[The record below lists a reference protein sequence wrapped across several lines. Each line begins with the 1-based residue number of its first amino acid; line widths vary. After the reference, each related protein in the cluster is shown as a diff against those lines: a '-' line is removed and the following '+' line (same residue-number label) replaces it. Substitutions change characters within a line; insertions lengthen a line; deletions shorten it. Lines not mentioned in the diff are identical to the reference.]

1 MKSYGATL
9 KDLKTISLSEPL
21 RHCLFL
27 LLALVL
33 VSEII
38 TLTQVSGADFRYSL
52 CALAILLGL
61 GFSLYKRKPYI
72 PYFLSAGLVLST
84 LHLPQSSFNAF
95 HIFVLIGLPFG
106 ILLANYQQT
115 VVLGVSA
122 LLFFFDGLGKQELLN
137 WLVGSIGFY
146 LIFFLFPLA
155 LRLTWEQKQTTV
167 QEYDRYRQEAE
178 ESKRALARELHDTLA
193 RHISITGLATQQ
205 GLEAQTLADKNKALG
220 TIEESSHKTLV
231 DLRLLIRA
239 TRGEQNLTQLPETSA
254 ATLNLKET
262 LAQARQALQ
271 QRGFTLDEKISIKTA
286 DLPEGIQP
294 TFHKLI
300 QEIRYNAEKYA
311 TPGSTIT
318 IRAKPSLTGVTVTT
332 SNPVKAHKTTKKQG
346 TGYGLVG
353 ISERI
358 RALGGTICYGE
369 KDGTWSLTIHL
380 PLAITPESPK
390 SWTPSA

>member
-9 KDLKTISLSEPL
+9 KDLKSISLSEPL
-21 RHCLFL
+21 RHCLLL

-38 TLTQVSGADFRYSL
+38 ALTQVSGADLRYSL

-61 GFSLYKRKPYI
+61 GFSLYRRKPYI

-84 LHLPQSSFNAF
+84 LHLPQSFSAF
-95 HIFVLIGLPFG
+95 YLLIFFGLPLAV
-106 ILLANYQQT
+106 LLANYQQT
-115 VVLGVSA
+115 VILSVCA

-137 WLVGSIGFY
+137 WLVGSIGLYIVF
-146 LIFFLFPLA
+146 FFLPLA
-155 LRLTWEQKQTTV
+155 LRLTWEQKQATV

-193 RHISITGLATQQ
+193 RHISVTGLATQQ

-311 TPGSTIT
+311 PPGSTIT

-332 SNPVKAHKTTKKQG
+332 SNPVKAHKPTKKQG

-358 RALGGTICYGE
+358 RALGGTIRYGE

>member
-9 KDLKTISLSEPL
+9 EELKPIPPVGAF
-21 RHCLFL
+21 RQVL
-27 LLALVL
+27 LLATVL
-33 VSEII
+33 LLISELFS
-38 TLTQVSGADFRYSL
+38 LTQLSGPDFRFVLCTLPVLAGLAWSIYKSETYGLYFLIAGVMLNSL
-52 CALAILLGL
+52 HVPQGPNTFNLAITFGIPLSLMVASYPQAMALGIASLVFFFNGSLQDGVVTWLLT
-61 GFSLYKRKPYI
+61 SVSSY
-72 PYFLSAGLVLST
+72 LV
-84 LHLPQSSFNAF
+84 F
-95 HIFVLIGLPFG
+95 FVL
-106 ILLANYQQT
+106 
-115 VVLGVSA
+115 
-122 LLFFFDGLGKQELLN
+122 
-137 WLVGSIGFY
+137 
-146 LIFFLFPLA
+146 PLA
-155 LRLTWEQKQTTV
+155 LRLTWEQKQATV

-178 ESKRALARELHDTLA
+178 ETKRALARELHDTLA
-193 RHISITGLATQQ
+193 RHISVTGLATQQ

-311 TPGSTIT
+311 APGSTIT

-332 SNPVKAHKTTKKQG
+332 SNPVTTRKPTKKRG

-358 RALGGTICYGE
+358 RALGGTIRYGE

-390 SWTPSA
+390 TWTPSA

>member
-72 PYFLSAGLVLST
+72 PYFLSAGLVLNT
-84 LHLPQSSFNAF
+84 LHPPQFFSAF
-95 HIFVLIGLPFG
+95 YLLTFFGLPLAV
-106 ILLANYQQT
+106 LLANYQQT
-115 VVLGVSA
+115 VLLGVIA
-122 LLFFFDGLGKQELLN
+122 LLFFFDGLGKQEFTN
-137 WLVGSIGFY
+137 WFVGSIGLYNVF
-146 LIFFLFPLA
+146 FFLPLA
-155 LRLTWEQKQTTV
+155 LRLIWEQKQATV

-178 ESKRALARELHDTLA
+178 ETKRALARELHDTLA
-193 RHISITGLATQQ
+193 RHISVTGLATQQ
-205 GLEAQTLADKNKALG
+205 GLEAQTLADKNKALD

-239 TRGEQNLTQLPETSA
+239 TRGDQNLTQLPETSA

-311 TPGSTIT
+311 APGSTIT

-332 SNPVKAHKTTKKQG
+332 SNPVTTHKPTKKQG

-358 RALGGTICYGE
+358 RALGGTIRYGE
-369 KDGTWSLTIHL
+369 KDETWSLTIHL

-390 SWTPSA
+390 TWTPSA

>member
-9 KDLKTISLSEPL
+9 KDLKTISLAEPL
-21 RHCLFL
+21 HHCLLL

-33 VSEII
+33 VREII

-72 PYFLSAGLVLST
+72 PYFLSAGLVINT
-84 LHLPQSSFNAF
+84 LHLPQSFSVFYLLTF
-95 HIFVLIGLPFG
+95 FGLPLAV
-106 ILLANYQQT
+106 LLASYPQT
-115 VVLGVSA
+115 VILGVCA

-137 WLVGSIGFY
+137 WLVGSAGLY
-146 LIFFLFPLA
+146 SVFFILPLA
-155 LRLTWEQKQTTV
+155 LRLTWEQKQATV

-193 RHISITGLATQQ
+193 RHISVTGLATQQ
-205 GLEAQTLADKNKALG
+205 GLEAQTLTDKNKALG

-271 QRGFTLDEKISIKTA
+271 QRGFTLDERISIKTA

-332 SNPVKAHKTTKKQG
+332 SNPVKAHKPKKKQG

-358 RALGGTICYGE
+358 RALGGTIRYGE

-390 SWTPSA
+390 TWTPSA

>member
-9 KDLKTISLSEPL
+9 KGLKTISLSEPL

-27 LLALVL
+27 LLSLVL

-38 TLTQVSGADFRYSL
+38 TLNQVSGADFRYSL

-61 GFSLYKRKPYI
+61 GFSLYRRKPYI

-106 ILLANYQQT
+106 ILLANYQQA
-115 VVLGVSA
+115 VVLGFSA
-122 LLFFFDGLGKQELLN
+122 LLFFFDGLGKQEFIN
-137 WLVGSIGFY
+137 WLIGSIGFY

-178 ESKRALARELHDTLA
+178 ETKRALARELHDTLA
-193 RHISITGLATQQ
+193 RHISVTGLATQQ

-239 TRGEQNLTQLPETSA
+239 TRGDQNLTQLPETSA
-254 ATLNLKET
+254 ATLNLKEN

-332 SNPVKAHKTTKKQG
+332 SNPVKAHKPTKKQG

-358 RALGGTICYGE
+358 RALGGTIRYGE